1 PRSTASARSS
11 AEPEG
16 NHPLPSTR
24 DLPFLAELTVVRHGE
39 SLANAAFAEAEAHG
53 HDPQGLPA
61 RDADVPLSGRGEKQ
75 ARRLGEN
82 WLARLPAAGRPGAVV
97 VSPYV
102 RAGQTAR
109 TALAAARLDLPL
121 YVDERLRDREMGVL
135 ELLTP
140 AQIRRRFPEEAERR
154 ARTGELYYR
163 APGGESWADVALR
176 TRSLLTDLHGRHAGE
191 RVLVVAHDATL
202 LLLRTVIDGLD
213 EAAMHATPP
222 ARNAAVTRW
231 VFQDRFTSRLVDDDE
246 VGHLAG

>member
-1 PRSTASARSS
+1 M
-11 AEPEG
+11 
-16 NHPLPSTR
+16 PSTR

-39 SLANAAFAEAEAHG
+39 SLANVAFAEAEAHG

-82 WLARLPAAGRPGAVV
+82 WLARLPTAGRPGAVV

-154 ARTGELYYR
+154 ARIGELYYR
-163 APGGESWADVALR
+163 APGGESWADIALR
-176 TRSLLTDLHGRHAGE
+176 TRSVLADLHERHAGE
-191 RVLVVAHDATL
+191 HVLIVAHDATV
-202 LLLRTVIDGLD
+202 LLLRTVIEGLD
-213 EAAMHATPP
+213 EAGMTAAPSAH
-222 ARNAAVTRW
+222 NAAVTRW
-231 VFQDRFTSRLVDDDE
+231 AFQDRYTARLLDDN
-246 VGHLAG
+246 VVSHLAD